1 MDKTVNVIC
10 IKWGDVYDAKYVNI
24 LYNMVVRNTSYK
36 VDFYCFTENSEG
48 LDENIIIQPLP
59 VLNTLKEYQTIYA
72 YRKEAALCE
81 DNLANLKNQ
90 RVFFFDLDIVIID
103 SLDELFDYPQND
115 KFYIVK
121 DWNSKGDR
129 VGQASVYSWVIGTL
143 GYVKEYFEQNPKEV
157 VDEFYNASQEYL
169 SSKVIEKYGAL
180 NFWPENWF
188 CSFRFHCMP
197 KFGPLRHFI
206 TPKIPNIEGLK
217 AIVFHGRP
225 KPQEAIEGIWLL
237 DDKPK
242 WKKLYMACR
251 PTKWIEEYWR

>member
-36 VDFYCFTENSEG
+36 VDFYCFTENPEG
-48 LDENIIIQPLP
+48 IDENIIIKPLP

-103 SLDELFDYPQND
+103 NLDELFDYPQND

-121 DWNSKGDR
+121 DWNSKGDS
-129 VGQASVYSWVIGTL
+129 VGQASVYSWVVGTL
-143 GYVKEYFEQNPKEV
+143 GYIKEYFEQNPKKV

-169 SSKVIEKYGAL
+169 SSKVIEKEGGL

-206 TPKIPNIEGLK
+206 APKIPNIVGLK
-217 AIVFHGRP
+217 AIIFHGRP

-242 WKKLYMACR
+242 WKRLYMACR
-251 PTKWIEEYWR
+251 PTKWIEKYWR